1 MSFIRNVLAIIG
13 LFSLLMLVIATIKI
27 NAVMNQIDTFDEKS
41 IDIYTNFVKKVY
53 ATGSAVDAMVHKV
66 KVSDGVTAKDVDTSI
81 RTVANELNIKNVG
94 ELPLSEQVKSMTGKH
109 YRYVKIY
116 LLCNAMTAASML
128 NYNDAYSSFL
138 PCRVSVVE
146 DEQGQLWIYTL
157 DIDLLLHGGKPIPP
171 ALKAEAIE
179 VRDTLNEIMYRAAQ
193 GDF

>member
-1 MSFIRNVLAIIG
+1 MSFIRNFLAVTG
-13 LFSLLMLVIATIKI
+13 LFSLLMIVIATIKI

-41 IDIYTNFVKKVY
+41 IDIYANFVKKVY
-53 ATGSAVDAMVHKV
+53 ASGSAVDAMVHRV
-66 KVSDGVTAKDVDTSI
+66 KVNEGVTAEDVDTSI

-94 ELPLSEQVKSMTGKH
+94 ELPLSEEVRAMTGKH

-157 DIDLLLHGGKPIPP
+157 DLDLLLHGGRPIPP